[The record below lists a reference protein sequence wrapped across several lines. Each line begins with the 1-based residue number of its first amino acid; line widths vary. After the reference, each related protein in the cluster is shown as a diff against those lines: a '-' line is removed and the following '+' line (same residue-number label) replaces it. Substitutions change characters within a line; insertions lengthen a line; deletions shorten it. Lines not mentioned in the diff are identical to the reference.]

1 MNRHLVYPA
10 IIVFLIILFGVSYCQ
25 QQKRTRQV
33 LSENERLVN
42 ENRGLKK
49 NLELSS
55 LTAQQI
61 ADRKDMQQRTT
72 ATFVDQREYYRR
84 NWKQFI
90 AVNTSDYRTGLLGG
104 IKDLKILVRNQSDYP
119 LDNVVVSVEY
129 MRGNDN
135 VFKTE
140 QYTINNVPAKGT
152 QSVAASNSRKGMKVK
167 IKLISITSQA
177 MNFCWAF
184 NKPAPPDNPDPYQC
198 AGK

>member
-1 MNRHLVYPA
+1 MNRLVYPT

-61 ADRKDMQQRTT
+61 ADRKDIQHRVEGN
-72 ATFVDQREYYRR
+72 FVDQREYYRR
-84 NWKQFI
+84 NWQQFI
-90 AVNTSDYRTGLLGG
+90 AVSNSDYRTGLLGG
-104 IKDLKILVRNQSDYP
+104 IKDLKIIVRNQSDYP
-119 LDNVVVSVEY
+119 LDNVVVAVEY
-129 MRGNDN
+129 MRSNGD

-140 QYTINNVPAKGT
+140 QYTINNIPSKGT
-152 QSVAASNSRKGMKVK
+152 QSVTASNSRKGMKVK
-167 IKLISITSQA
+167 LKLISITSQA
-177 MNFCWAF
+177 MNFCWAY
-184 NKPAPPDNPDPYQC
+184 NKPAPAGNPDPYQC
-198 AGK
+198 AAK

>member
-1 MNRHLVYPA
+1 MNRHLVYPT

-55 LTAQQI
+55 LTAQQL
-61 ADRKDMQQRTT
+61 ADRKDMQQRVEG
-72 ATFVDQREYYRR
+72 TFVDQREYYRR

-90 AVNTSDYRTGLLGG
+90 AVNTSDYRTGLLLC
-104 IKDLKILVRNQSDYP
+104 IKDLKIQVRNQSDYP

-140 QYTINNVPAKGT
+140 QYTINNIPAKGT

-167 IKLISITSQA
+167 LKLISITSQA
-177 MNFCWAF
+177 MNFCWAV
-184 NKPAPPDNPDPYQC
+184 NKPAPPDNPDHYRC